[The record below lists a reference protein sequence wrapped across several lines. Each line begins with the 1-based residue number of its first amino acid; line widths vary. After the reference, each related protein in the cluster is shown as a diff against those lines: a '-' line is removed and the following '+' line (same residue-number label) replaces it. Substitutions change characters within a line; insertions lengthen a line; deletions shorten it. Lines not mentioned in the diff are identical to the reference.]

1 VVSGY
6 TPTTQHA
13 RYVWIARNLSRG
25 LVSPGAPSAASLVGV
40 SQTGVRVRAR
50 GRVCWPLRI
59 QHRVTMRFGWR
70 GVIAH
75 TTTPGG
81 SGGSMD
87 ISGMDVWM

>member
-1 VVSGY
+1 
-6 TPTTQHA
+6 
-13 RYVWIARNLSRG
+13 
-25 LVSPGAPSAASLVGV
+25 
-40 SQTGVRVRAR
+40 
-50 GRVCWPLRI
+50 
-59 QHRVTMRFGWR
+59 MRFGWR